1 MIPSTILT
9 LELICQKLTRKS
21 LPLDILL
28 AIYEKT
34 KWYEWYLKQIQQIET
49 EHSDIDIDII
59 MKGAKKKKFKK
70 KIKEDCSKFRMKQ
83 ALKYKIH

>member
-28 AIYEKT
+28 DIYDKT
-34 KWYEWYLKQIQQIET
+34 KWYEWYLKQIQQIEN
-49 EHSDIDIDII
+49 EHSDIDVNII

-70 KIKEDCSKFRMKQ
+70 KNKEDCSKFRMKQ
-83 ALKYKIH
+83 AFRWSIR